1 MGKINSTQISNTK
14 NMKNMKQG
22 FSMQNIKP
30 FTSKGQVKT
39 ARLLSEP
46 EGPGSIILK
55 VDHWENF
62 LT

>member
-1 MGKINSTQISNTK
+1 
-14 NMKNMKQG
+14 
-22 FSMQNIKP
+22 MQNIKP